1 MYPRDS
7 SASGVRRSAVLL
19 DLQTNARDRPGCT
32 AGTKS
37 RVLGK
42 GIPEAA
48 CNERMNISR
57 RNVAEVS
64 FLCDEA
70 VDRSET
76 ESPDNHRNR
85 ISSSACFGREGKL
98 RNLSCSSRIDN
109 HIVLR

>member
-1 MYPRDS
+1 MGSIELTRTDEDRKELLANRVVLYPRDS
-7 SASGVRRSAVLL
+7 AASGVRRSAVRQ

-42 GIPEAA
+42 GNPEAA
-48 CNERMNISR
+48 YYERTNISR

-70 VDRSET
+70 IDRCET
-76 ESPDNHRNR
+76 
-85 ISSSACFGREGKL
+85 
-98 RNLSCSSRIDN
+98 
-109 HIVLR
+109 

>member
-7 SASGVRRSAVLL
+7 AASGVRRSAVRLE
-19 DLQTNARDRPGCT
+19 LQTNARDGPVCT

-48 CNERMNISR
+48 VDERTIISK

-64 FLCDEA
+64 FLCDE
-70 VDRSET
+70 VIDRCET
-76 ESPDNHRNR
+76 
-85 ISSSACFGREGKL
+85 
-98 RNLSCSSRIDN
+98 
-109 HIVLR
+109 

>member
-7 SASGVRRSAVLL
+7 AANGVRRSAVRLE
-19 DLQTNARDRPGCT
+19 LQTNARDRPGCT

-48 CNERMNISR
+48 VDERTIISK

-64 FLCDEA
+64 FLCDE
-70 VDRSET
+70 VIDRCET
-76 ESPDNHRNR
+76 
-85 ISSSACFGREGKL
+85 
-98 RNLSCSSRIDN
+98 
-109 HIVLR
+109 